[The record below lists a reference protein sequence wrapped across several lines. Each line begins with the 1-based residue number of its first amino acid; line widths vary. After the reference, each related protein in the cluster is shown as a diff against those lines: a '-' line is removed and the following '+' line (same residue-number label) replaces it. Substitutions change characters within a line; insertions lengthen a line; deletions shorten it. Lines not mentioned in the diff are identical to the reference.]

1 MNDVSGNESHNDS
14 VSNDLNQEEIQDN
27 ENVQYSEIVVNSI
40 DYTNYF
46 ENLQTMSILILA
58 CLVAIGCFLGWV
70 GAKRE

>member
-1 MNDVSGNESHNDS
+1 MNDVSGNESRNDS
-14 VSNDLNQEEIQDN
+14 AANDVNQEEIQDN

-58 CLVAIGCFLGWV
+58 ALVAIGCFLGWV
-70 GAKRE
+70 GARRE

>member
-1 MNDVSGNESHNDS
+1 MRDVSGNESENDS
-14 VSNDLNQEEIQDN
+14 AANEVNQEEIQDN

-70 GAKRE
+70 GTRRE